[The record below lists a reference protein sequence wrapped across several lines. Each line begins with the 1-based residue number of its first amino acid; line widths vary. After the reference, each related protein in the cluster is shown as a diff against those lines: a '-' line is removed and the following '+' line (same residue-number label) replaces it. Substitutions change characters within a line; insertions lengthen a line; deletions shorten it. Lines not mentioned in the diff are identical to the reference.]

1 MKQEFKR
8 EYFKEKYDF
17 ICCNCG
23 AKLWAIPSMMMT
35 EFGIN
40 QGHGSCKDCKEFLHL
55 KIEDGIDGEVMISV
69 LWDDYLEESKTV
81 TEDK

>member
-1 MKQEFKR
+1 
-8 EYFKEKYDF
+8 
-17 ICCNCG
+17 
-23 AKLWAIPSMMMT
+23 MT

-55 KIEDGIDGEVMISV
+55 KIEDGIVGEAMISV